1 MSAARGASSGIGTTA
16 TCDMTTFGAGRSSRA
31 DARSIRKMSGRSEM
45 GTQDPAGR
53 SALATTAGVLTGGTV
68 GMVGQAR
75 TGGRLARDAREGG
88 FTLIESLTASA
99 ILLVIAVAV
108 VTTLITT
115 GGWYAKARTRTEAST
130 IANQVMSLILARN
143 YSDIHY
149 AENNEPWP
157 NGIQESM
164 PWDSTF
170 GEFTVETSMTPT
182 NDPATG
188 LPMLQ
193 VIVTAY
199 PKDQPLDPAVAVIR
213 YASGWQ
219 DTKAAITEKMVHV
232 RVQLRVVSPTPGK
245 SIADGGGTLAGVR
258 VQLLDANTL
267 EEGGRWALTDAA
279 GVADFG
285 EVAEAKDGYFLT
297 SDPRFGSAIRPLY
310 FPERKY
316 PTRGGSATANV
327 VTYQLDVVH
336 SATAAVLRVGAFR
349 NDGIVKQGSDFV
361 STTPYQPVYGLT
373 VYATPSLNTAGMS
386 TGTLGSGSRYPD
398 ASILPQGG
406 VYSGTVNAYG
416 IAVIQ
421 IPWTLAGAGQSWTVW
436 CYTKANASAP
446 SVKHVLTDY
455 AFGSWAEAINQPDL
469 PADGDYTKVPMWNR
483 LGDVLNAT
491 GP

>member
-1 MSAARGASSGIGTTA
+1 MST
-16 TCDMTTFGAGRSSRA
+16 
-31 DARSIRKMSGRSEM
+31 MSGHRLM
-45 GTQDPAGR
+45 GTQASAACGPAGAKAR
-53 SALATTAGVLTGGTV
+53 EGRTGGTV
-68 GMVGQAR
+68 GMIEQIR
-75 TGGRLARDAREGG
+75 TGARRASSLRDGG

-108 VTTLITT
+108 VTTLVTT
-115 GGWYAKARTRTEAST
+115 GGWYAKARTRTEASA

-149 AENNEPWP
+149 AQGNEAWP
-157 NGIQESM
+157 AGIQESM
-164 PWDSTF
+164 PWDSTY
-170 GEFTVETSMTPT
+170 GQFTVETSMTPT
-182 NDPATG
+182 NDPSTG
-188 LPMLQ
+188 IPMLQ
-193 VIVTAY
+193 VIVTAF
-199 PKDQPLDPAVAVIR
+199 PKGQPLEPAVQVIR

-245 SIADGGGTLAGVR
+245 ASGSGGGTLAGVR
-258 VQLLDANTL
+258 VQLLDASTL
-267 EEGGRWALTDAA
+267 AESGRWALTDAA

-285 EVAEAKDGYFLT
+285 EVPEAGDGYFLT

-316 PTRGGSATANV
+316 PTRGGSATPNV

-336 SATAAVLRVGAFR
+336 SATAAVLRVGAYR

-373 VYATPSLNTAGMS
+373 VYAKPSLNDGS
-386 TGTLGSGSRYPD
+386 STLGVLGAGSRYPD
-398 ASILPQGG
+398 ASILPDGG
-406 VYSGTVNAYG
+406 VYSATVNAYG
-416 IAVIQ
+416 VAVIQ
-421 IPWTLAGAGQSWTVW
+421 IPWTLSGSAQSWTCW
-436 CYTKANASAP
+436 CYTKDKVTGQV
-446 SVKHVLTDY
+446 VKHTLTDY

-469 PADGDYTKVPMWNR
+469 PSDGDYSKVPMWNR